1 MRVKAA
7 IVTLAMAWAA
17 GVVASH
23 GTVAAQEKTQWDG
36 VYTDAQA
43 KRGAAVYA
51 KECQECHGE
60 LLEGKGEAPSLA
72 GGEFAAAWNE
82 LSLNDLFERV
92 RKSMPK
98 ETPGSLTRPQY
109 ADAIAFILS
118 KNDAPSGKT
127 ELPNTA
133 DGLKGIIYKMTK

>member
-7 IVTLAMAWAA
+7 IVAVAMASA
-17 GVVASH
+17 GMVASH
-23 GTVAAQEKTQWDG
+23 TILAAQGKSQWDG
-36 VYTDAQA
+36 VYTAAQA
-43 KRGAAVYA
+43 KRGGAVFT

-60 LLEGKGEAPSLA
+60 QLEGKGEAPSLA

-82 LSLNDLFERV
+82 LTINDLFERV

-109 ADAIAFILS
+109 ADVIAYILS
-118 KNDAPSGKT
+118 RNDAPAGKT
-127 ELPNTA
+127 ELPNTTE
-133 DGLKGIIYKMTK
+133 GLKEIVYKMTK

>member
-7 IVTLAMAWAA
+7 IVVVATAWAA
-17 GVVASH
+17 GIVASH
-23 GTVAAQEKTQWDG
+23 AALAQVKSQWDG

-43 KRGAAVYA
+43 KRGAAVYG

-72 GGEFAAAWNE
+72 GSEFAAAWNE
-82 LSLNDLFERV
+82 LTINDLFERI

-109 ADAIAFILS
+109 ADVIAFVLS
-118 KNDAPSGKT
+118 RNDAPSGKA
-127 ELPNTA
+127 ELPDTA